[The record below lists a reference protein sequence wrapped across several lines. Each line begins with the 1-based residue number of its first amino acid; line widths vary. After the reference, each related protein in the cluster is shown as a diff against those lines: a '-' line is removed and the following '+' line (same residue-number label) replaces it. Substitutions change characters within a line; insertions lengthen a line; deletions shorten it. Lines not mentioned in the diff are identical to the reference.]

1 MAALSPLKLFSKGI
15 SNLKTSLKSSFS
27 YSAETAQH
35 VAPSRPTLKFVEPIR
50 PLEVIAGDRPIWYYF
65 VPRMP
70 KSYKFPV
77 YEAVRSGGTRRIT
90 IIKFIKGSVPVSAFT
105 LFVVIFM
112 RVLEIASRVKR
123 LFTRKYSGHYAL

>member
-90 IIKFIKGSVPVSAFT
+90 IIKFIKGSVPVSVYIICRH
-105 LFVVIFM
+105 L
-112 RVLEIASRVKR
+112 
-123 LFTRKYSGHYAL
+123 YACLRNCIKS